1 MSTLGKNVSYR
12 RSQLGMTQ
20 NQLSA
25 KASVNQSTVSR
36 IESGEQI
43 NVGLDIVGRL
53 AAALQ
58 TNIHALLS

>member
-12 RSQLGMTQ
+12 RTQLGLTQ
-20 NQLSA
+20 TQLSA
-25 KASVNQSTVSR
+25 KASVTQSTVSR
-36 IESGEQI
+36 IESGEQF

-58 TNIHALLS
+58 TNIHALLG

>member
-36 IESGEQI
+36 IESGEQF